1 MSRMPH
7 FFVLLRQRS
16 FAGVFRQPAG
26 VLQAGLFVVTG
37 DHVYRRL
44 GGWLFHHILA
54 RDLHLTVILQAG
66 AGRNQAAHDHVL
78 LQAAEV
84 INLAVD
90 GGFGEHA
97 RGLLEGGR
105 GNERIGGER
114 CLRDAQQHGFALR
127 RTAAGFAGFEIL
139 CAELEL
145 VDYFFRQEFGVAD
158 VFHLHPAHHLAGDD
172 FQVLVVD
179 VDALQTVDFLNLVDQ
194 VLLQFLFTEDSQ
206 DVVRVA
212 GSVHERLAGFHAL
225 AFLDVDVH
233 AAGQGILALFPF
245 VALDIDFALALGNFA
260 VLHDAVDLR
269 DDGRLAR
276 LARFE
281 QFHHARQTAGDV
293 LRLGGFAR
301 DLGHH
306 VAGVDVFSVAYHQ
319 VSVGRHEVLL
329 GFRPRARSAL
339 RPDDHLRLPLLVGRI
354 GDHELRHAG
363 DFVHLLLQREAVDE
377 VLEVDHTGD
386 FGEDREGVRIPFEQ
400 DLVALH
406 GSAVFHQDAR
416 AVYHRV
422 ALLFTA
428 LIVHHRH
435 NAQAVHGDDFV
446 GLAADRHDPDI
457 AGESIGFGVL
467 RGLLADSRG
476 GSTDVEGT
484 HGQLG
489 AGFADGLRRDHADR
503 FAAFHQASGGQV
515 AAVAGDAHAA
525 LGFAG
530 EHRADLDALDT
541 GRLNGRRQVFGDLLV
556 DAHDDV
562 AFVILLIL
570 ERHAADDAVAQ
581 RLDDCAG
588 FDDRLHVNAFGGA
601 AIVFADDHVL
611 RHVDQ
616 AAREIAGIGRLQRRI
631 GQTLA
636 GAVRGDEVL
645 QHIEAF
651 AEVGG
656 DGGFDDFAG
665 GLGHQ
670 TAHTGEL
677 ADLLFGTACAGVGHD
692 VNGVEVAARAV
703 VLFHGGHH
711 LVGHALGDLRP
722 DFDDLVVALAV
733 GDGAVLILA
742 FDVDHFLFGF
752 TDQDSLLGGEHHV
765 VDADGDA
772 RAGGVQE
779 AQSLHFIQH
788 LDGDLQAEL
797 EVAILHQGA
806 QALLL
811 QQAVDERHILRQVI
825 VHDHATDGGFHVL
838 LDELDGLGVDDVLAV
853 EHMHQVDHP
862 AGIAQLDGSER
873 FHFAHF
879 ERDQHI
885 VGGSE
890 GAAFTLGAGA
900 RFGEVVAAQHHVLGG
915 DGDRSAM
922 RRRQNVVGREHQGGC
937 FDLRFRRERDV
948 DGHLVAVEVGVEG
961 GAGQRVQLD
970 GLAFDEYGLKR
981 LNAETVQRGGAV
993 EQNRMVLN
1001 DLFEDVPHH
1010 RILLL
1015 H

>member
-489 AGFADGLRRDHADR
+489 AGFADGLRRDYADR
-503 FAAFHQASGGQV
+503 FAAFDQASGGEV

-530 EHRADLDALDT
+530 EHRADLDALDA
-541 GRLNGRRQVFGDLLV
+541 GCLNGGRQVFGDFLV

-562 AFVILLIL
+562 AFVILLIF
-570 ERHAADDAVAQ
+570 ERHAAHDAVAQ
-581 RLDDCAG
+581 RLDDFAG
-588 FDDRLHVNAFGGA
+588 FDDRLHVDAFGGA
-601 AIVFADDHVL
+601 AVVLADDHVL
-611 RHVDQ
+611 RHVHQ
-616 AAREIAGIGRLQRRI
+616 TAGEIAGIGRLQRGV
-631 GQTLA
+631 GQTLT

-645 QHIEAF
+645 QHVEAF
-651 AEVGG
+651 AVVRG
-656 DGGFDDFAG
+656 DGGFNDLAR

-677 ADLLFGTACAGVGHD
+677 ADLLFGTARARVGHD
-692 VNGVEVAARAV
+692 VDGVQVPAGAV
-703 VLFHGGHH
+703 VLFHGFEHLIGNLLGH
-711 LVGHALGDLRP
+711 LRP

-733 GDGAVLILA
+733 GDGAILVLA
-742 FDVDHFLFGF
+742 FHVHHFAFGLAH
-752 TDQDSLLGGEHHV
+752 QAGLLARHHHV

-772 RAGGVQE
+772 GARGVQE
-779 AQSLHFIQH
+779 AER
-788 LDGDLQAEL
+788 LDLVEHVDRDVQPELQ
-797 EVAILHQGA
+797 VAILHQRGKTF
-806 QALLL
+806 LL
-811 QQAVDERHILRQVI
+811 QQTVDEGHVPRQVF
-825 VHDHATDGGFHVL
+825 VHDDPADGGFHVL
-838 LDELDGLGVDDVLAV
+838 LGKLDRLGVGFVLV
-853 EHMHQVDHP
+853 IEGMHQVDDL
-862 AGIAQLDGSER
+862 AGIPQLDGSER

-885 VGGSE
+885 VGGGE
-890 GAAFTLGAGA
+890 GAALALGAGT
-900 RFGEVVAAQHHVLGG
+900 RLGQVVATQHHVLGG
-915 DGDRSAM
+915 NGDGAAV
-922 RRRQNVVGREHQGGC
+922 RRREKVVRREHQGGC
-937 FDLRFRRERDV
+937 FNLRFGRERNV
-948 DGHLVAVEVGVEG
+948 DGHLVAVEIGVEG
-961 GAGQRVQLD
+961 RAHQRVNLD
-970 GLAFDEYGLKR
+970 GLAFHQHR
-981 LNAETVQRGGAV
+981 LERLDAEAVQRGSAV
-993 EQNRMVLN
+993 QHGLS
-1001 DLFEDVPHH
+1001 
-1010 RILLL
+1010 
-1015 H
+1015 